1 MPISVA
7 WTVSLPSRATVIFPV
22 PPAIPFDDM
31 RFAVFQIDGSDGG
44 GEDLRLAIA
53 DAGQRQAPRRAGRIS
68 ELIGV
73 VGALTG
79 IGAEIE
85 LPDPLA
91 ARDHHEL
98 DGERSLMATGVR
110 IVAREGCIC

>member
-1 MPISVA
+1 
-7 WTVSLPSRATVIFPV
+7 
-22 PPAIPFDDM
+22 
-31 RFAVFQIDGSDGG
+31 
-44 GEDLRLAIA
+44 
-53 DAGQRQAPRRAGRIS
+53 RAGRIS

-98 DGERSLMATGVR
+98 DGELVANGYGCQDRGPRGLHLLILVALLVVLLVQRRSQVTEERISRVVGAIAEDVRTADLTEQGVGAADLTH
-110 IVAREGCIC
+110 IPLPGH